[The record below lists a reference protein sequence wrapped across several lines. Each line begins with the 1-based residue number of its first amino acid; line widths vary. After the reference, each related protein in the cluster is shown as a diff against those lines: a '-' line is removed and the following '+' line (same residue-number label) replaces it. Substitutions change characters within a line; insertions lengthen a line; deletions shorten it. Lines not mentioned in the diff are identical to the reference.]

1 MFPVKVT
8 WKVEEGVNVE
18 RKRGEYHA
26 SNVYSLIDVVNL
38 KVIRIFETART
49 DRSSAKPGS
58 RQKSQNY
65 NLGLMGKME
74 KFFST
79 ID

>member
-38 KVIRIFETART
+38 KVIRIFETALT
-49 DRSSAKPGS
+49 DRSRHERPVRNSSNPVYPPS
-58 RQKSQNY
+58 
-65 NLGLMGKME
+65 
-74 KFFST
+74 
-79 ID
+79 